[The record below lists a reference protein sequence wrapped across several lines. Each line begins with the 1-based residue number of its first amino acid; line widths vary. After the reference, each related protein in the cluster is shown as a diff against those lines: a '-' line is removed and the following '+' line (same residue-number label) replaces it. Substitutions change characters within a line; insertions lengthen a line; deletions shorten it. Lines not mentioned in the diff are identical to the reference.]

1 MFSTLDFYHEFYLL
15 YPLYHNIIR
24 NYTLNYTLII
34 NDSNKFVMFFSL
46 HFCFPEMPV
55 NVFVFTTSPSASSAA
70 AFPSQV
76 YGNLKSIFKTRR
88 NVFLHLPLKMCD
100 DLRVAFSRFCLV
112 HINYNLFLLRPLRLN
127 RELIDK
133 HQFRRIDE
141 DWGIE

>member
-1 MFSTLDFYHEFYLL
+1 MFL
-15 YPLYHNIIR
+15 
-24 NYTLNYTLII
+24 
-34 NDSNKFVMFFSL
+34 SL
-46 HFCFPEMPV
+46 HFCVPV
-55 NVFVFTTSPSASSAA
+55 TPANVFVFTTSPSASSAA